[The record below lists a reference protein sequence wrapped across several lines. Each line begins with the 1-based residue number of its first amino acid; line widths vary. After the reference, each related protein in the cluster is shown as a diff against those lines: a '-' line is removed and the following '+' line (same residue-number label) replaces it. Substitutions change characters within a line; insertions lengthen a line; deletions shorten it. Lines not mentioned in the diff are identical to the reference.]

1 MPEIQIVDSLTNA
14 KNEFDTIEDLIQT
27 NKEKSEKFKTTCKH
41 VYDYIRK
48 IDDNTNDTGLNN
60 DILPELIV
68 NDVDHEQIYQ
78 QLQLH
83 NNNEF
88 NNLMKYFSKC
98 LVNVDNISFNI
109 DTTETKTKVKNGLSD
124 SFDKDEDDTDQ
135 SENIDDSDDEDGD
148 LFSDEELNNLDKKKS
163 NSEFGIPDGSDSEIS
178 DFEAEQ
184 GEEDDDEE
192 ENNND
197 AEDSDDV
204 DEDLEDLYGDLGD
217 EKEVMELNEK
227 IREYRDTDEE
237 GSEEEP
243 VDEYE
248 ENNQKSQNN
257 KKETKNNSKNLFE
270 NDDEAD
276 NDEDNQKS
284 SFEKRQ
290 DKLKKQMEQI
300 HDSML
305 DNLNNKPWQL
315 KGEANAKSRPQDS
328 LLEEYLEYD
337 HTTRVAPQ
345 PSVDST
351 IKLEDMLKQRIKDK
365 TFDDVE
371 RKIKPVEMNYEYR
384 KQVVL
389 DHDKSKQS
397 LSQIYEQEYLNKKEQ
412 ELNGSSINE
421 SKEKSNPKHDEIK
434 SLLQSLFIKL
444 DALSNFHYTPKAVSH
459 ALISKLSVV
468 LLLFV
473 LISLYQRRK

>member
-1 MPEIQIVDSLTNA
+1 MPEIQTKITDSLQNA
-14 KNEFDTIEDLIQT
+14 KNEFDTLEDLIQT

-41 VYDYIRK
+41 VYDYIRR
-48 IDDNTNDTGLNN
+48 IDDNLNDNV
-60 DILPELIV
+60 LPELII

-83 NNNEF
+83 NNNDF

-98 LVNVDNISFNI
+98 LVNIDKISFNI
-109 DTTETKTKVKNGLSD
+109 DTTEKNSKIKNGISNNLNEQEDTEESED
-124 SFDKDEDDTDQ
+124 IDE
-135 SENIDDSDDEDGD
+135 SEDENDFNNENGD
-148 LFSDEELNNLDKKKS
+148 LFSDEELNKLDKKKKG

-178 DFEAEQ
+178 DFEVEQ
-184 GEEDDDEE
+184 DGDDDNDDKE
-192 ENNND
+192 ENNED
-197 AEDSDDV
+197 AEDSDEV

-217 EKEVMELNEK
+217 EKDVMELNKK
-227 IREYRDTDEE
+227 IRDYRDTDDEE
-237 GSEEEP
+237 VSEEEREESINNN
-243 VDEYE
+243 DEI
-248 ENNQKSQNN
+248 KHS
-257 KKETKNNSKNLFE
+257 KKETKRQSNNLFK
-270 NDDEAD
+270 DDNEIED
-276 NDEDNQKS
+276 DDNQKS

-290 DKLKKQMEQI
+290 EKLKKQMEQI

-328 LLEEYLEYD
+328 LLEDYLEFD

-345 PSVDST
+345 PSIDST

-371 RKIKPVEMNYEYR
+371 RKIKPVEMNYEYK

-412 ELNGSSINE
+412 ELNSVSVNE

-434 SLLQSLFIKL
+434 TLLQSLFIKL
-444 DALSNFHYTPKAVSH
+444 DALSNFHYTPRAVS
-459 ALISKLSVV
+459 
-468 LLLFV
+468 
-473 LISLYQRRK
+473 LYIPK